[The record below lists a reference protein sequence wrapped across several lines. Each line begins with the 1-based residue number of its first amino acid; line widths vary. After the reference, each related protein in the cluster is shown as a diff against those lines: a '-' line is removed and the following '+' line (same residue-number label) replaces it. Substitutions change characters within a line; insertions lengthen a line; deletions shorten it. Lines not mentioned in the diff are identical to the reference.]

1 MMVALHGP
9 RGGHGSGDVG
19 PGCHGGSGAWG
30 LSTDI
35 LPHRYSLYTRTWLGY
50 LFYRQQLRRAR
61 NRYPK
66 GHSRT
71 QPRLFNGEL
80 WLPWASIAPAVPTH
94 PACLTP
100 ATYPQ
105 LPGSLLVTAPTAHLC
120 PPGVKVLPIPVLSD
134 NYSYLIIDTQARLAV
149 AVDPSDPQAVQVRG
163 RATWGHLGD

>member
-1 MMVALHGP
+1 MTQGWPAEGRHRAWASWEV
-9 RGGHGSGDVG
+9 GG
-19 PGCHGGSGAWG
+19 AG

-35 LPHRYSLYTRTWLGY
+35 PPCRYSLYTRTWLGY

-80 WLPWASIAPAVPTH
+80 SPPALPSTFSVTYPPTAGL
-94 PACLTP
+94 PACHLTHNP
-100 ATYPQ
+100 
-105 LPGSLLVTAPTAHLC
+105 LLS
-120 PPGVKVLPIPVLSD
+120 PGVKVLPIPVLSD

-163 RATWGHLGD
+163 RDPWGHLGD

>member
-1 MMVALHGP
+1 MVALHGA

-19 PGCHGGSGAWG
+19 PGRHGGSGAWG

-71 QPRLFNGEL
+71 QPRLFNG
-80 WLPWASIAPAVPTH
+80 
-94 PACLTP
+94 
-100 ATYPQ
+100 
-105 LPGSLLVTAPTAHLC
+105 
-120 PPGVKVLPIPVLSD
+120 VKVLPIPVLSD